1 MFYYIYYN
9 YSLLSDKNQREGSI
23 KLPALFFCSFVSLK
37 TITTMYKSIYFFGQ
51 SVFGQ
56 LISLIDPSIVSEA
69 SKACNSDRYIKKFKT
84 KDHLISMLFCT
95 LAKCTSLRE
104 VSGAMLGL
112 SGKTKHFQLDH
123 IPKKST
129 LGDSNQRR
137 EADVFGVIYNK
148 LFTKYG
154 DIISDSRIKDV
165 INKQLEIFDSTTI
178 SLFNDIL
185 KCVGRKPKSGKRKGG
200 IKVHTVINV
209 DETVPK
215 MVWFTHSATNDHV
228 LLNKLKMDANTI
240 YVFDK
245 GYNDYKAFQRF
256 SDNQTGFVTRIKDN
270 AVYEPVCKNEIGE
283 HIHSGVIEDEII
295 EVTVKNDESTCKLKL
310 RKVRFHDREQK
321 REFEF
326 LTNLFEMRA
335 DLVAAIYKLRWQI
348 ELLFKQLKQNF
359 PLKYFLGDN
368 ENAIK
373 IQIYCALIANLLMT
387 VIQKKL
393 KRSWAFSNLVSFCK
407 IHLFNY
413 IHLTNFLEN
422 PDKDWQKTVYNEEQL
437 SLF

>member
-1 MFYYIYYN
+1 M
-9 YSLLSDKNQREGSI
+9 SKNI
-23 KLPALFFCSFVSLK
+23 H
-37 TITTMYKSIYFFGQ
+37 FFGQ

-56 LISLIDPSIVSEA
+56 LISLIDTNIISNA
-69 SKACNSDRYIKKFKT
+69 SKTCLSDRYVKKFKT
-84 KDHLISMLFCT
+84 KDHLISMLFCSF
-95 LAKCTSLRE
+95 AKCTSLRE

-129 LGDSNQRR
+129 LGDANQRR
-137 EADVFGVIYNK
+137 DADVFGIIYNK
-148 LFTKYG
+148 LFLKYG
-154 DIISDSRIKDV
+154 HYISDSRIKDV
-165 INKQLEIFDSTTI
+165 IKKQIEIFDSTTI
-178 SLFNDIL
+178 SLFKDIL
-185 KCVGRKPKSGKRKGG
+185 KCVGRKPKNGKRKGG
-200 IKVHTVINV
+200 IKVHTVINA

-215 MVWFTHSATNDHV
+215 LVWFTHSATHDHV
-228 LLNKLKMDANTI
+228 LLNKLKMDSNII

-256 SDNQTGFVTRIKDN
+256 CKNETGFVTRIKDN
-270 AVYEPVCKNEIGE
+270 AVYNSVCQNEIEE
-283 HIHSGVIEDEII
+283 HIHSGVLEDEII
-295 EVTVKNDESTCKLKL
+295 ELTVKEADSTSKLQL
-310 RKVRFHDREQK
+310 RKIRFYDRVLK

-326 LTNLFEMRA
+326 LTNLFDMRA
-335 DLVAAIYKLRWQI
+335 DLVAAIYKIRWQI

-387 VIQKKL
+387 VIQKTL
-393 KRSWAFSNLVSFCK
+393 KKSWAFSNLVSFCK

-413 IHLTNFLEN
+413 IHLLNFLEN
-422 PDKDWQKTVYNEEQL
+422 PDKDWERELYNQEQL

>member
-1 MFYYIYYN
+1 MN
-9 YSLLSDKNQREGSI
+9 
-23 KLPALFFCSFVSLK
+23 
-37 TITTMYKSIYFFGQ
+37 KSTHFFGT

-56 LISLIDPSIVSEA
+56 LISLIDPKIITDSAKS
-69 SKACNSDRYIKKFKT
+69 CNSDRYIKKFTT
-84 KDHLISMLFCT
+84 KDHLISMLFCSF
-95 LAKCTSLRE
+95 AKCTSLRE

-112 SGKTKHFQLDH
+112 SGKTKHFQLNH
-123 IPKKST
+123 IPRKST
-129 LGDSNQRR
+129 LGDANQRR
-137 EADVFGVIYNK
+137 DAEVFGKIYNK
-148 LFTKYG
+148 LLVPYG
-154 DIISDSRIKDV
+154 HILSDSRIKN
-165 INKQLEIFDSTTI
+165 ILHKQIQIFDSTTI
-178 SLFNDIL
+178 SLFKDIL
-185 KCVGRKPKSGKRKGG
+185 KCVGRNPKNGKKKGG

-209 DETVPK
+209 DETVPQLI
-215 MVWFTHSATNDHV
+215 WFTEAKTHDHI
-228 LLNKLKMDANTI
+228 LLEKLKLDANTI

-245 GYNDYKAFQRF
+245 GYNDYAAFKLL
-256 SDNQTGFVTRIKDN
+256 SKNQTGFVTRIKDN
-270 AVYEPVCKNEIGE
+270 AVYETINCNEIEE
-283 HIHSGVIEDEII
+283 HIHSGVLEDQII
-295 EVTVKNDESTCKLKL
+295 EITVKEKSIESKLKL
-310 RKVRFHDREQK
+310 RKIRFYDRVLK

-387 VIQKKL
+387 VIQKTL
-393 KRSWAFSNLVSFCK
+393 KKSWAFSNLVSFCK

-413 IHLTNFLEN
+413 IHLISFLEN
-422 PDKDWQKTVYNEEQL
+422 PDKDWQKTYQKYMQY